1 MPPSLSAFG
10 RPFRL
15 AGRTI
20 RKGTPVSQQ
29 PGSDAQSTSARE
41 PSRTR
46 NIKDTAINGLL
57 LALRLIKEGSPSCA
71 PLQGAA
77 AALLVI
83 LETYQQFSSTVEN
96 IKTLEERINEL
107 LTIFKDSLPADYA
120 SCPPAL
126 KKRLDEFERKVQS
139 ISADAKKLQ
148 SQGQIARFLNASE
161 SAKRIEALVKTLS
174 EHIQVFIA
182 QGTVAIEI
190 AVDEVA
196 ADVRQGLETVSK
208 DIKGL
213 NERLAI
219 ERASAELDLLAIR
232 NVLRPPLRHG
242 STTAIV
248 RTYDDPRLASLPDP
262 AIPALSD
269 RAILWLYA
277 LAGAGKSTLALTV
290 AEWWDEDDVLGATF
304 FCARDSDRSDIRG
317 IFRTIA
323 YQLACR
329 FPEFREAL
337 SKVLKGDPDLH
348 SSVPSRQ
355 LQKLIAEPLE
365 VANSSGRLPSR
376 IAIVIDA
383 LDECT
388 DNEAVSTVIKSLA
401 LYVPSKLVPLRI
413 FITSRPAE
421 PITRGFLQ
429 KAILE
434 NTQHLP
440 LAQVPE
446 HLTRR
451 DISTFFQSRF
461 AEMRDC
467 YFGIPSDWP
476 PQQQFDNL
484 LDLAELLFIFAAT
497 AALFIGNA
505 KIRDPEAQL
514 TRLLES
520 GNAAATS
527 GGGSMS
533 TSAFPRLDAL
543 YEQVLVDAVEKAPW
557 GILKQILGMLA
568 LAEERLT
575 PTALESLLKLSPG
588 VVRRVLPALSAVVVI
603 PALDDETTP
612 IRLIHLSFANFIVD
626 PARCTDERF
635 FVQPSAEHAA
645 IAMRCFE
652 MMRSLK
658 VNICDIDVKE
668 QHLLNSEIPDLPR
681 KVAEHVPAALVYAC
695 KYWSLH
701 LSHAHVDADGKV
713 IQLLEEFCMRHL
725 LHWLEVLS
733 LVRCVHI
740 AIEALQA
747 AYALLKP
754 LRLQSKVY
762 AALIIECERAVRAF
776 YPALS
781 ASFMQVYHTVLP
793 FSPLV
798 SLLRKHYAEA
808 SPATVTVHTGVEPV
822 WSTTLVSVTIVN
834 SYPIRAL
841 DFSPDGSR
849 IACGSILGYI
859 RILDVH
865 TGTELQVL
873 KHPKHPGH
881 WISSLRFSPT
891 GKQILSGEDCGREVK
906 LWDVATGAC
915 VHVWETRSISCAAL
929 AWSPDGAYAASG
941 WEDEPITLWRLAS
954 PGKTVMIQHD
964 DVQAL
969 LFTSDGT
976 LVSGSSDK
984 TCKVWNTADHL
995 WESTTTSPTQTLEH
1009 DSEVCAVAASPDNS
1023 LLACGLK
1030 TGQIVLWRR
1039 SDGQQLHTLQG
1050 ADDGEVL
1057 SVAFYSKFRL
1067 AAGFK
1072 SSVKLWDTSKAAP
1085 LQVLNIA
1092 GIDGV
1097 AFSSGGGHKMYAVSR
1112 EDSGTVDI
1120 GQWSADMRRSK
1131 YVRRAIGESNVVAAI
1146 EEPQEGP
1153 AKVSVSPN
1161 GHFVAA
1167 AYKSQLRVWDTST
1180 GQCKAIITH
1189 SPRNQ
1194 STPVIA
1200 WSPAGDAVA
1209 WTREAGIHIWDI
1221 TRAVGSWCIQRGDD
1235 GPILAVSFTG
1245 VESPEIVSASHDGSF
1260 WRWGLAYGS
1269 PAKQLTIIEPWES
1282 WANEANAHAVS
1293 PDGRWVL
1300 YACSVWKEGIGRGEF
1315 IRSDYLLAK
1324 ANRPVSIRRSRG
1336 WHNTLSLYDM
1346 TARNVLW
1353 VESHDIAISSVAF
1366 SEDGTRALAGNESG
1380 EIFLYDL
1387 SQLHD
1392 SVRHTGSDTSSL
1404 ASSSSRVQRPAV
1416 PEYKFSSGNS
1426 NPLHHISFSSD
1437 AQAVLH
1443 GWSYSC
1449 LPHDI
1454 PDHLRKHSTPGVCPS
1469 EAPFHYFVKNQ
1480 WLWRVR
1486 VELDSHPQRVCWI
1499 PPTLRPDLDET
1510 TRFTRSYDLKTCS
1523 WSAKGHVIAY
1533 ISKLRRLVVLEA
1545 SRYGS

>member
-20 RKGTPVSQQ
+20 R
-29 PGSDAQSTSARE
+29 
-41 PSRTR
+41 
-46 NIKDTAINGLL
+46 
-57 LALRLIKEGSPSCA
+57 
-71 PLQGAA
+71 
-77 AALLVI
+77 
-83 LETYQQFSSTVEN
+83 
-96 IKTLEERINEL
+96 
-107 LTIFKDSLPADYA
+107 KDSLPADYA

-148 SQGQIARFLNASE
+148 SQGRIARLLNASE
-161 SAKRIEALVKTLS
+161 SAKRIETLVKTLS

-182 QGTVAIEI
+182 QGTVTVEI
-190 AVDEVA
+190 AVDEIA
-196 ADVRQGLETVSK
+196 ADVRQGFETVSK

-213 NERLAI
+213 NEQLTN

-232 NVLRPPLRHG
+232 NVLRPTVEARFDYGDH
-242 STTAIV
+242 
-248 RTYDDPRLASLPDP
+248 DPRLASLPDP

-304 FCARDSDRSDIRG
+304 FCARDGDRSNIRC

-337 SKVLKGDPDLH
+337 SKVLKGDPDIH

-365 VANSSGRLPSR
+365 VANSGGRLPGR

-388 DNEAVSTVIKSLA
+388 DDEAVSTVIKSLA
-401 LYVPSKLVPLRI
+401 LYTPSKLVPLRI

-440 LAQVPE
+440 LAQVAE

-527 GGGSMS
+527 GVGSTS

-575 PTALESLLKLSPG
+575 PAALESLLKLSPG

-626 PARCTDERF
+626 SARCTDERF

-701 LSHAHVDADGKV
+701 LSHAHVDADGEV

-762 AALIIECERAVRAF
+762 AALMIECERAVRAF

-822 WSTTLVSVTIVN
+822 WSTTLVSVTIVG
-834 SYPIRAL
+834 SCPIRAL
-841 DFSPDGSR
+841 AFSPDGSR
-849 IACGSILGYI
+849 IACGSINGYI
-859 RILDVH
+859 RILDAH
-865 TGTELQVL
+865 TGTELQL
-873 KHPKHPGH
+873 HHTPLE
-881 WISSLRFSPT
+881 WISSVSFSPT
-891 GKQILSGEDCGREVK
+891 GKEVLSGSSLGEVR

-915 VHVWETRSISCAAL
+915 VHVWETRSASCTSL

-941 WEDEPITLWRLAS
+941 SEDGPITLWRLAS
-954 PGKTVMIQHD
+954 PEKTVMIQHD

-1009 DSEVCAVAASPDNS
+1009 DSEVCAVAASPDS
-1023 LLACGLK
+1023 SFLACGLES
-1030 TGQIVLWRR
+1030 GQVVLWRR
-1039 SDGQQLHTLQG
+1039 SDGQRLHTLQG
-1050 ADDGEVL
+1050 ADDGKVL

-1072 SSVKLWDTSKAAP
+1072 SSVKLWDTAKAAP

-1112 EDSGTVDI
+1112 ENSGTVDI
-1120 GQWSADMRRSK
+1120 GQWSADMRRFK
-1131 YVRRAIGESNVVAAI
+1131 YVRRAIGKSNVVAAV

-1167 AYKSQLRVWDTST
+1167 AYIRQLRVWDTST
-1180 GQCKAIITH
+1180 GQCKAIIAH
-1189 SPRNQ
+1189 PPCKRHR
-1194 STPVIA
+1194 PVVA

-1209 WTREAGIHIWDI
+1209 WTQDGSIYTWDV
-1221 TRAVGSWCIQRGDD
+1221 TRGESLGNILVQDQQV
-1235 GPILAVSFTG
+1235 PILAVSLTG
-1245 VESPEIVSASHDGSF
+1245 RESQEIVSACYAGSIC
-1260 WRWGLAYGS
+1260 RWGLAPRS
-1269 PAKQLTIIEPWES
+1269 PPRQLAIIGPWET
-1282 WANEANAHAVS
+1282 WGYCADACAVS
-1293 PDGRWVL
+1293 SDGHWIL
-1300 YACSVWKEGIGRGEF
+1300 YARRTIWTYVRMHRDF
-1315 IRSDYLLAK
+1315 LPSDYLLAK
-1324 ANRPVSIRRSRG
+1324 ATRPISYRDYDPEG
-1336 WHNTLSLYDM
+1336 WLVTLCLYDM
-1346 TARNVLW
+1346 TARTALW
-1353 VESHDIAISSVAF
+1353 MERHDIPITSIAF
-1366 SEDGTRALAGNESG
+1366 SEDCTRALAGNARG

-1392 SVRHTGSDTSSL
+1392 SVRHTSTGSDTSSL
-1404 ASSSSRVQRPAV
+1404 TSSSSRVQRPAV
-1416 PEYKFSSGNS
+1416 PEYRFSSGS
-1426 NPLHHISFSSD
+1426 SAPLYHVSFSSD
-1437 AQAVLH
+1437 AQAVTH
-1443 GWSYSC
+1443 GWSYTC
-1449 LPHDI
+1449 LPHDTV
-1454 PDHLRKHSTPGVCPS
+1454 PDHLRKHSTLGVFPS
-1469 EAPFHYFVKNQ
+1469 GAPIHYFVKRQ

-1486 VELDSHPQRVCWI
+1486 VELDHHPQRVCWI
-1499 PPTLRPDLDET
+1499 PPTLQPDLQIS
-1510 TRFTRSYDLKTCS
+1510 TRPESGPPTRP
-1523 WSAKGHVIAY
+1523 WSAKGHIIAY
-1533 ISKLRRLVVLEA
+1533 ISKNRRLVILDA
-1545 SRYGS
+1545 SRFGS